1 MRHLD
6 RVRLAPLIVIVAFY
20 ILHMAFNALNN
31 LVLFQS
37 SLYDPL
43 IIATS
48 GLLNATLQANVVMIV
63 VLVGGV
69 LMAWGKLRPPDLGLI
84 WAGLPRAALL
94 TLLIWLIVQ
103 GVLALVAAT
112 NGQPIAL
119 DATWTQF
126 GAAPVLGA
134 LIGQLFG
141 NALFEEIGYRGF
153 MLPQA
158 YLRLN
163 IRQRWL
169 RVIAALLV
177 SQVLFTLMHVP
188 SWIANGQDIQ
198 GILATAPRI
207 LALGIF
213 FALFYLVTGN
223 IFLSIGV
230 HALGN
235 RPTPLVA
242 TSGVDSS
249 LIALLVSLF
258 VLIGLWLWQRRSAPL
273 ESPTDT

>member
-1 MRHLD
+1 MPHFD
-6 RVRLAPLIVIVAFY
+6 RIRPAALIVIIAFF
-20 ILHMAFNALNN
+20 ILHVVLNALNN

-43 IIATS
+43 TIATS
-48 GLLNATLQANVVMIV
+48 GLINATLQANVLMLVI
-63 VLVGGV
+63 LVGGV
-69 LMAWGKLRPPDLGLI
+69 LMAWGKLCPPDFGLI
-84 WAGLPRAALL
+84 WSGLPRAALL
-94 TLLIWLIVQ
+94 TVVIWLVIQ
-103 GVLALVAAT
+103 GVLVLIAAA
-112 NGQPIAL
+112 NEQPITL

-126 GAAPVLGA
+126 GVAPVLGA
-134 LIGQLFG
+134 LIGQVFG

-169 RVIAALLV
+169 RVIAALLI
-177 SQVLFTLMHVP
+177 SQLLFALIHLP
-188 SWIANGQDIQ
+188 SWIANGQDI
-198 GILATAPRI
+198 LANAPRVMM
-207 LALGIF
+207 LGIF

-242 TSGVDSS
+242 APGVDSS
-249 LIALLVSLF
+249 LLVLAVSLII
-258 VLIGLWLWQRRSAPL
+258 LIGLWLWQRRAAAHSLSVAG
-273 ESPTDT
+273 